1 MKRPRFTPFR
11 GLQWRLTFSY
21 TLVTVAALA
30 AVELIILA
38 ALLAF
43 LNSDFLVNTIATT
56 IRDSIAPQART
67 FLEASPPD
75 LEGLNDWLETLVDSR
90 VVEGQSSPRLTQGLS
105 INLDQVDSY
114 AFVLDPDSQLLGQ
127 SPPPQD
133 AAIIGN
139 PFDPGQYPELDRL
152 LPIALSGEME
162 VEKLIA
168 TRADGTLLFA
178 LPVIGQEEAVM
189 AVLVMV
195 IPLPAFNLE
204 TLGPILGVILYS
216 LIPFTVAAALIGTLF
231 GFLTARGLSRRL
243 RRLARAADAW
253 SQGDFSAGVQD
264 RSGDELGQLGRR
276 LNRMAEQLQ
285 NLLQTR
291 QELATLEERNRM
303 ARDLH
308 DSVKQQVFAT
318 TMQISAAR
326 AAMESDPENARRHLK
341 EAEQLSHRS
350 QQELAGLIQ
359 ELRPAALEGKG
370 LVEALRDFAKDW
382 SRRTQIPAQI
392 RTREERS
399 LPLPVEQA
407 LFYVAQEALAN
418 VARHSHAGMADVHLA
433 WEDGRLTL
441 TVSDD
446 GSGFE
451 AADGG
456 NSGFGTQIM
465 RERMEA
471 VNGRL
476 EIESQPGQGTRVIAR
491 VTPTS

>member
-1 MKRPRFTPFR
+1 
-11 GLQWRLTFSY
+11 
-21 TLVTVAALA
+21 
-30 AVELIILA
+30 
-38 ALLAF
+38 
-43 LNSDFLVNTIATT
+43 
-56 IRDSIAPQART
+56 
-67 FLEASPPD
+67 
-75 LEGLNDWLETLVDSR
+75 
-90 VVEGQSSPRLTQGLS
+90 
-105 INLDQVDSY
+105 
-114 AFVLDPDSQLLGQ
+114 
-127 SPPPQD
+127 
-133 AAIIGN
+133 
-139 PFDPGQYPELDRL
+139 
-152 LPIALSGEME
+152 
-162 VEKLIA
+162 
-168 TRADGTLLFA
+168 
-178 LPVIGQEEAVM
+178 
-189 AVLVMV
+189 
-195 IPLPAFNLE
+195 
-204 TLGPILGVILYS
+204 
-216 LIPFTVAAALIGTLF
+216 
-231 GFLTARGLSRRL
+231 LSRRL

-465 RERMEA
+465 RERIEA